1 MLRNLAFVRV
11 VVLLTMKMNQCGKGA
26 SHQGRR
32 ERMAEREKHK
42 ERRKHMRGE
51 RESEEE
57 EPQRKVL
64 FSAYNWESERSR
76 IIDMRVAARL

>member
-1 MLRNLAFVRV
+1 
-11 VVLLTMKMNQCGKGA
+11 
-26 SHQGRR
+26 
-32 ERMAEREKHK
+32 
-42 ERRKHMRGE
+42 MRGE